1 MKQTS
6 SMTTRIIAVV
16 TLSFLILLSLVSYS
30 HYYSMREFTKE
41 SESQKSELILQSI
54 APVVSIDMYLDM
66 DDPMRDYLMKIV
78 EQNPL
83 ILKLTVR
90 DEKGRTRFDYSS
102 AGSIFRKESEP
113 IVRSIQL
120 RNRMNGSNIGEIEM
134 HYSDAKYE
142 MLLSRYRLFT
152 ILLFAGAMLLALVL
166 LLWLRS
172 YLSPL
177 KKLAEELKSYD
188 PRRQNFIKE
197 RMEGRDEITVIHNAV
212 VDMVEKIENYTSK
225 LFELN
230 LQLETKVKERTR
242 ILEQTNEQLRKEV
255 VERTRA
261 EEALKYAN
269 KMLEQLS
276 TTDALTGLY
285 NRRMFDQNLAN
296 YWKMARREQMP
307 ISLLLCDI
315 DFFKQINDRFGHL
328 EGDRCLKELA
338 QILKACISRPMDMV
352 ARYGGE
358 EFIFVLPDTP
368 LLGAVGIANDIM
380 QRIAKRNE
388 ATYTE
393 IKFTLSIGVA
403 TVTPNEKSGEC
414 IELLHAADE
423 ALYAAKEKGRN
434 RIEVH
439 PL

>member
-1 MKQTS
+1 MA
-6 SMTTRIIAVV
+6 IV
-16 TLSFLILLSLVSYS
+16 TLSFLLLLSLVSYS

-41 SESQKSELILQSI
+41 SETQKSELILHSI
-54 APVVSIDMYLDM
+54 APVVAIDIYLEM
-66 DDPMRDYLMKIV
+66 DDPMREYLMKIV
-78 EQNPL
+78 EQNPM

-90 DEKGRTRFDYSS
+90 DEKGRTRFDYASPRAS
-102 AGSIFRKESEP
+102 LEVEP
-113 IVRSIQL
+113 ILRSTELHNQ
-120 RNRMNGSNIGEIEM
+120 MNGSNIGEIEM
-134 HYSDAKYE
+134 LYSNAKYE
-142 MLLSRYRLFT
+142 MLLTRYRIFT
-152 ILLFAGAMLLALVL
+152 ILLFAGAMIIALIL
-166 LLWLRS
+166 LLWLRA

-177 KKLAEELKSYD
+177 NKLADELKSYD
-188 PRRQNFIKE
+188 PQRHNFIKE
-197 RMEGRDEITVIHNAV
+197 RMESKDEIAVIHNAV

-225 LFELN
+225 LYELN
-230 LQLETKVKERTR
+230 LKLETKVKERTR
-242 ILEQTNEQLRKEV
+242 ILEETNERLRREV

-276 TTDALTGLY
+276 ITDALTGLH

-296 YWKMARREQMP
+296 YWKMARRERMP

-315 DFFKQINDRFGHL
+315 DFFKRINDNFGHL
-328 EGDRCLKELA
+328 AGDQCLKELA

-388 ATYTE
+388 ATYTD
-393 IKFTLSIGVA
+393 IKFTLSIGIA
-403 TVTPNEKSGEC
+403 TVTPDEKSGEC
-414 IELLHAADE
+414 LELLHAADK